1 MSHASSKDQKPPLVI
16 AHRGANEGRPELEN
30 KLPAFE
36 HALAIGADMVECDV
50 HLSADNEP
58 AVIHD
63 ETLDRTT
70 TGRGPVNT
78 HTAAELRRLGVPTLR
93 ELCRL
98 VRGKARLLVE
108 LKSASPLHR
117 NADTLVRAVSPNR
130 RSLAA
135 DKSVRVTNA
144 APHPAF
150 GHPLPIEWGEGR
162 GEGPSKCEPSFISQ
176 RVLDAIVAEKMEH
189 EVIVFSF
196 HHEYLRPIAR
206 LRPDIEM
213 AFLLDRFGG
222 SVPDIASFIALGR
235 ELRATTLAPN
245 RKLCTL
251 RLVQTVHDAGL
262 RVFAWTADSPR
273 QQRALIAAGVDGIIT
288 NFPERLKTLL

>member
-1 MSHASSKDQKPPLVI
+1 MSHASSKDRTPPLVI

-36 HALAIGADMVECDV
+36 RALTMGADMVECDV

-58 AVIHD
+58 VVIHD
-63 ETLDRTT
+63 DTLDRTT
-70 TGRGPVNT
+70 TGSGSVNA

-108 LKSASPLHR
+108 IKSASPLHR
-117 NADTLVRAVSPNR
+117 NADTLVRAVSSGRP
-130 RSLAA
+130 SLAA
-135 DKSVRVTNA
+135 DRSVRVTDA
-144 APHPAF
+144 AANPS
-150 GHPLPIEWGEGR
+150 PI
-162 GEGPSKCEPSFISQ
+162 
-176 RVLDAIVAEKMEH
+176 LDAIVAEKMERK
-189 EVIVFSF
+189 VIVFSF
-196 HHEYLRPIAR
+196 HPEYLRPIVR
-206 LRPDIEM
+206 LRPDIEL
-213 AFLLDRFGG
+213 AFLLGRFDAR
-222 SVPDIASFIALGR
+222 VPDLASFIALGR

-245 RKLCTL
+245 RKLCTP

-288 NFPERLKTLL
+288 NFPEQLKRLL

>member
-1 MSHASSKDQKPPLVI
+1 MSLSSSKAPKPPLVI
-16 AHRGANEGRPELEN
+16 AHRGANDGRPELEN

-36 HALAIGADMVECDV
+36 RALAIGADMVECDV

-58 AVIHD
+58 VVIHD

-70 TGRGPVNT
+70 TGSGCVKA

-108 LKSASPLHR
+108 IKSA
-117 NADTLVRAVSPNR
+117 
-130 RSLAA
+130 
-135 DKSVRVTNA
+135 
-144 APHPAF
+144 
-150 GHPLPIEWGEGR
+150 
-162 GEGPSKCEPSFISQ
+162 GPSS
-176 RVLDAIVAEKMEH
+176 VLDAILAEKMQR

-196 HHEYLRPIAR
+196 HPEHLRPIAS
-206 LRPDIEM
+206 LRPDIEL
-213 AFLLDRFGG
+213 AFLLSRFDA
-222 SVPDIASFIALGR
+222 SVPDLASFIALGR
-235 ELRATTLAPN
+235 ELRATTLAP
-245 RKLCTL
+245 RRTLCTP
-251 RLVQTVHDAGL
+251 RLVRAVHAAGL

>member
-1 MSHASSKDQKPPLVI
+1 MLNLQKQRDTLVI
-16 AHRGANEGRPELEN
+16 AHRGANEDRPELEN

-36 HALAIGADMVECDV
+36 RALAIGADMVECDV

-58 AVIHD
+58 VVIHD
-63 ETLDRTT
+63 DTLDRTT
-70 TGRGPVNT
+70 TGSGPVNA

-108 LKSASPLHR
+108 IKSGSAPHS
-117 NADTLVRAVSPNR
+117 NADTLVRAVSSDHH
-130 RSLAA
+130 SLAA
-135 DKSVRVTNA
+135 DRSVRVTNA

-150 GHPLPIEWGEGR
+150 DHPLPIGWGEGR
-162 GEGPSKCEPSFISQ
+162 GEGSSECEPSFISQ
-176 RVLDAIVAEKMEH
+176 RVLDAIIAEKMER

-196 HHEYLRPIAR
+196 HPELLRPIAS
-206 LRPDIEM
+206 LRPDIEL
-213 AFLLDRFGG
+213 AFLLSRFDAH
-222 SVPDIASFIALGR
+222 VPDLDSFIAVAR

-245 RKLCTL
+245 HKLCTS
-251 RLVQTVHDAGL
+251 RFVRDVHAAGL
-262 RVFAWTADSPR
+262 RVLAWTADSLR